1 MSRFSGFYKKTR
13 QERIV
18 LLQQERTFSQKSA
31 EILIQDN
38 NLPEAIAGK
47 MTENHLGTFALPFSV
62 VPEFLLDGQEYSLP
76 MVTEE
81 PSVVAACSFGAKIIG
96 RSGGFYSDIQ
106 ERLMIG
112 QVALYD
118 VPEPQ
123 AALEKILAETTAILS
138 LANQAHPSI
147 VKRGGGARQLT
158 DPPTRRFQP
167 T

>member
-31 EILIQDN
+31 EILIQDH

-96 RSGGFYSDIQ
+96 RSGGFNSDIQ

-123 AALEKILAETTAILS
+123 AALEKILAETTAIRS
-138 LANQAHPSI
+138 LATQAHPSI
-147 VKRGGGARQLT
+147 V
-158 DPPTRRFQP
+158 
-167 T
+167 

>member
-13 QERIV
+13 QERIA
-18 LLQQERTFSQKSA
+18 LLQQERSFSQEST
-31 EILIQDN
+31 EILIQDK

-47 MTENHLGTFALPFSV
+47 MTENHLGTFSLPFSV

-96 RSGGFYSDIQ
+96 RSGGFHSEIL

-118 VPEPQ
+118 VPDPQ
-123 AALEKILAETTAILS
+123 AALEKILAERESILS
-138 LANQAHPSI
+138 LANQIGRAH
-147 VKRGGGARQLT
+147 V
-158 DPPTRRFQP
+158 
-167 T
+167 

>member
-96 RSGGFYSDIQ
+96 RTGGFNSDIQ

-138 LANQAHPSI
+138 LANHRS
-147 VKRGGGARQLT
+147 QL
-158 DPPTRRFQP
+158 PCRPKGNANRLLQ
-167 T
+167 